1 MIHLLVTRAHSYTV
15 QEYLQIWGRDL
26 RRRVGALYYE
36 DLAFGPRLS
45 PGTYIFGDLERLNEP
60 QMELARLAWRQ
71 MAQRPGDFRLLN
83 DPAKVLR
90 RYEMLKALHA
100 AGVNDF
106 AAHRMNNGSLP
117 KRFPL
122 FLRRESEHDGALS
135 PLLNSREEMDR
146 ALSEMTRGGIDKSD
160 ILAVEYCDTADAAG
174 IYRKYSAF
182 RVGDRILARHLFHS
196 QKWMLKKAD
205 LVEEPHVR
213 EEVDYLQSNPHA
225 EQLRQVFDLAH
236 IEYGRIDYAMLDG
249 RVQVWEINTNPTIT
263 IPPSRTPPG
272 RLLGQGLFAQA
283 LESAWKTIELPPAQ
297 TSPLR
302 LDVPATLES
311 QLNATLRH
319 RVAREAGRAARWLA
333 RRPIFSSSAEL
344 SL

>member
-1 MIHLLVTRAHSYTV
+1 MIHLLVTRAHDYTV

-26 RRRVGALYYE
+26 RGRIAACCYE
-36 DLAFGPRLS
+36 DLAFGPRLA
-45 PGTYIFGDLERLNEP
+45 PGTYIFGDLERLTEP

-83 DPAKVLR
+83 DPSKVLR

-100 AGVNDF
+100 VGINRF
-106 AAHRMNNGSLP
+106 TAHKMNNGSLP

-135 PLLNSREEMDR
+135 PLLQSREEMDR
-146 ALSEMTRGGIDKSD
+146 ALAEMTNQGIDKSD

-174 IYRKYSAF
+174 VYRKYSAF

-196 QKWMLKKAD
+196 QKWILKKAD
-205 LVEEPHVR
+205 LVEDSHVR
-213 EEVDYLQSNPHA
+213 EEVEYLQTNPH
-225 EQLRQVFDLAH
+225 EQQLREVFDMAH

-263 IPPSRTPPG
+263 VPPSRTAPG
-272 RLLGQGLFAQA
+272 RLYGQGLFAQA
-283 LESAWKTIELPPAQ
+283 LESAWKTIEQPPAQ
-297 TSPLR
+297 SSPLK
-302 LDVPATLES
+302 LNVPSSLRA
-311 QLNATLRH
+311 QLSATLRH
-319 RVAREAGRAARWLA
+319 SVAREAGRAARWLA
-333 RRPIFSSSAEL
+333 RRSIFSASADL
-344 SL
+344 AT